1 MRKQNKAHKMKYLYF
16 FFQQLICSLL
26 FFHSSHAQKITY
38 SFSSID
44 QLDSLPPPKAKI
56 VIPISFGATAFT
68 YLDILPKSLEKT
80 SDISIR
86 MYYSKF
92 PQESSFQENGQKI
105 VNDKRIAHLLKLFPI
120 LKTKNIRLEL
130 VGQEN
135 CENIMLA
142 KKLFHGFLIDYEI
155 AKENSVQKLMAIK
168 AKPLPQQE
176 NIVRTKPILTDFG
189 NINNEFAKEVKRKH
203 IGKDSV
209 TYLAFE
215 RNIAQWDSVVIVAD
229 WTSSMYPYT
238 LQLLI
243 WQMQHAQQSN
253 KILGYVFFNDGDKTP
268 DNQKKIG
275 QIGGI
280 YTSYSPDITEA
291 LQKMDECKKNGNGGG
306 DFDENN
312 IEAVLAA
319 IQQFPSAKS
328 IIMISDNYGKIKD
341 LALLPKV
348 NKPVHIILGRLPD
361 LRFLTEDYLQVALQT
376 GGSLHLK
383 NTDYHTIEQL
393 KELLSVSQL
402 PREEPVK
409 KKKKKDSSY
418 KKSDD

>member
-1 MRKQNKAHKMKYLYF
+1 MKYLLF
-16 FFQQLICSLL
+16 FFHYLVCLIL
-26 FFHSSHAQKITY
+26 FSQISNAQKITY
-38 SFSSID
+38 SYSSIY
-44 QLDSLPPPKAKI
+44 QLDSLHLPKVKI
-56 VIPISFGATAFT
+56 VIPISFGATTFA
-68 YLDILPKSLEKT
+68 YADALPKHLEKA

-92 PQESSFQENGQKI
+92 PQDTDFQENEQKR
-105 VNDKRIAHLLKLFPI
+105 VNNERITNLLKIFPT
-120 LKTKNIRLEL
+120 LKTKNIQIALI
-130 VGQEN
+130 GQEN
-135 CENIMLA
+135 CQTSELA
-142 KKLFHGFLIDYEI
+142 KNLFHGFFIDYEI
-155 AKENSVQKLMAIK
+155 TEEQVVENP
-168 AKPLPQQE
+168 KPKKNEPKPPTTKSDTP
-176 NIVRTKPILTDFG
+176 ISKPIPIDFG
-189 NINNEFAKEVKRKH
+189 SVNNEFSKEVKRKH

-209 TYLAFE
+209 TYFAFE

-243 WQMQHAQQSN
+243 WQIQNAQKSN

-280 YTSYSPDITEA
+280 YVSNSPLIADA

-312 IEAVLAA
+312 MEAVLAA
-319 IQQFPSAKS
+319 IQNFPHAKS
-328 IIMISDNYGKIKD
+328 IIMIADNYGKIKD

-348 NKPVHIILGRLPD
+348 KKPVHIILARMPD

-376 GGSLHLK
+376 SGSLHLK
-383 NTDYHTIEQL
+383 NIDYQTIEQL
-393 KELLSVSQL
+393 KELLSTTQL
-402 PREEPVK
+402 LKEEPTK
-409 KKKKKDSSY
+409 KKKKKG
-418 KKSDD
+418 KL